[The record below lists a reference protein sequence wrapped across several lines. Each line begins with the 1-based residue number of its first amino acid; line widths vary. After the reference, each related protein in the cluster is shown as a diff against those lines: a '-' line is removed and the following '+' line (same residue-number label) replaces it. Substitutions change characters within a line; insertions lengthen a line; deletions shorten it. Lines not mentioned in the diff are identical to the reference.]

1 MAEYAQRLYDLL
13 EGPDSERAQRV
24 IDDFVER
31 CWTTETTLRFQRD
44 RDEEHAQDYL
54 WLLTAIGI
62 HARSIELI
70 VYDISKPKA
79 AKSYWRQQFG
89 NTRRPFSQHAPENS
103 DVANPH
109 LGIRAKL
116 ELKGEAKQ
124 NHHSGAALRYLMLM
138 ASIDWHFRA

>member
-1 MAEYAQRLYDLL
+1 MAGLKQLNWAS
-13 EGPDSERAQRV
+13 EGVGA
-24 IDDFVER
+24 
-31 CWTTETTLRFQRD
+31 
-44 RDEEHAQDYL
+44 
-54 WLLTAIGI
+54 
-62 HARSIELI
+62 
-70 VYDISKPKA
+70 KA
-79 AKSYWRQQFG
+79 AALVDLSTVAGNKISNPPWVKFQSAGWVNFPSAPTYWRQQFG

>member
-1 MAEYAQRLYDLL
+1 AVEHLGQFSVGRTASTGSVFGQR
-13 EGPDSERAQRV
+13 Q
-24 IDDFVER
+24 
-31 CWTTETTLRFQRD
+31 
-44 RDEEHAQDYL
+44 H
-54 WLLTAIGI
+54 
-62 HARSIELI
+62 